1 MEHLVR
7 IDAMPARDDGDRGSS
22 LQRLFH
28 DLAPFL
34 LRTILPFARWLSGY
48 DFRIPRG
55 SHASRI
61 TASDPKRKT
70 VVTGRLLWNEVAVP
84 KFGFV

>member
-1 MEHLVR
+1 LV
-7 IDAMPARDDGDRGSS
+7 
-22 LQRLFH
+22 
-28 DLAPFL
+28 

-61 TASDPKRKT
+61 TASAPKRKT
-70 VVTGRLLWNEVAVP
+70 VVTGRLRADHASELDDCWRP
-84 KFGFV
+84 PDLDQGKGR